1 MANNSNSSGS
11 GSKGLG
17 FTGALQIVF
26 IVLKLLGKINWSWL
40 WVFSPLWIPVLIV
53 FAFAAIVLLITL
65 ISKIIQYIMW

>member
-40 WVFSPLWIPVLIV
+40 WVLSPTWISLILLIV
-53 FAFAAIVLLITL
+53 IVAIFIR
-65 ISKIIQYIMW
+65 

>member
-17 FTGALQIVF
+17 FTGALQIDF

-40 WVFSPLWIPVLIV
+40 WVLSPTWISLIL
-53 FAFAAIVLLITL
+53 AIVIV
-65 ISKIIQYIMW
+65 IIFHKVMFK

>member
-40 WVFSPLWIPVLIV
+40 WVLSPTWISLILFIV
-53 FAFAAIVLLITL
+53 IVAIFIR
-65 ISKIIQYIMW
+65 

>member
-40 WVFSPLWIPVLIV
+40 WVLSPTWISLIL
-53 FAFAAIVLLITL
+53 AIV
-65 ISKIIQYIMW
+65 IIAIFHKVMFK

>member
-40 WVFSPLWIPVLIV
+40 WVLSPTWISLIL
-53 FAFAAIVLLITL
+53 AIVIVA
-65 ISKIIQYIMW
+65 IFHKVMFK

>member
-40 WVFSPLWIPVLIV
+40 WVLSPTWISLILT
-53 FAFAAIVLLITL
+53 IVIV
-65 ISKIIQYIMW
+65 IIFHKVMFK